1 MGSPLAIPVELE
13 KTVQMYEAFYGK
25 QFSGRKLTWLHH
37 LSSGDIKLG
46 YLAKTYIVNMTTFQ
60 MALLLLFEKS
70 DSLNYKEL
78 HATTKMSDE
87 QFPRYVQS
95 LIDANIFKIKLAT
108 THVF

>member
-1 MGSPLAIPVELE
+1 MALFKNYKSLEQVE
-13 KTVQMYEAFYGK
+13 T
-25 QFSGRKLTWLHH
+25 
-37 LSSGDIKLG
+37 
-46 YLAKTYIVNMTTFQ
+46 TYYMKIFQ

-95 LIDANIFKIKLAT
+95 LIDAKLLTSSTEVSIFKKIRN
-108 THVF
+108 

>member
-1 MGSPLAIPVELE
+1 
-13 KTVQMYEAFYGK
+13 
-25 QFSGRKLTWLHH
+25 
-37 LSSGDIKLG
+37 
-46 YLAKTYIVNMTTFQ
+46 

-95 LIDANIFKIKLAT
+95 LIDAKLLTSNTEVSPHFLSFGFKDILRRINSFDKLLIKVIVSPFFPCFT
-108 THVF
+108 GIVFRLNH

>member
-1 MGSPLAIPVELE
+1 
-13 KTVQMYEAFYGK
+13 
-25 QFSGRKLTWLHH
+25 
-37 LSSGDIKLG
+37 
-46 YLAKTYIVNMTTFQ
+46 

-95 LIDANIFKIKLAT
+95 LIDAKLLT
-108 THVF
+108 SNTEVSPYFYHLDLEIEKYRRKYINSINSFNKPPITMIVSPSFPCLTGIGFRLDHQS